1 MEAQISRKLVEYAD
15 NQDFLSENY
24 NIGLN
29 VLMATCP
36 QSHPPTA
43 PHPALP
49 YLQGYLRKV
58 FPNVQT
64 TTKDLNAVFYAS
76 LFSEEQLKARFSP
89 EEAAK
94 IRKSYESQQDAQ
106 AYRDIPRF
114 ISHHQTLEDALNEV
128 TRQHQEKYRLKKE
141 SLILRGNNFTYVSE
155 HPGNSREGILEGIN
169 RERREGNIFYDF
181 YNDEVIPPITEKKYD
196 VVALSVHLPDQLLPT
211 FLLASMIK
219 EKSPKTKVVL
229 GGNYVTRLKKTFTK
243 NDEQNRALFDCID
256 AIVTYEGEW
265 PLRQV
270 LERIAESKDGTVDFS
285 GINQVI
291 YRKGNQIVANLD
303 RASMPRAD
311 MDALPRPDFDGIFT
325 ELNGNKSVYWTP
337 TPVISL
343 YTERGCKWANVCDF
357 CSIPWGN
364 NTATGTGARSTT
376 LVAQDMKFYQDRY
389 GSTAF
394 SFGNE
399 TLSRQFMSDLT
410 DELDKLS
417 VAANIDGYT
426 RTDQFRQKDGIIDAN
441 LIQKVGKYFRFLQ
454 LGIESGDE
462 EALKSMRKSRTA
474 TSDSE
479 LVKAL
484 FENGIYSHA
493 FFIVG
498 FPPDKSYVGKTRDD
512 FMNFYLRSTLAT
524 LQWLDRN
531 KEHVGTFKATPLY
544 VPRDD
549 GKMVVEDN
557 GSFRIHTNYEHE
569 IALGQARDLEPN
581 VPYQKINGSTKLDRL
596 LVRLFDEFEGPY
608 RNYAHHTIYHQRL
621 FNWREGVQWSQRG
634 EEKLLR
640 QIWNEAVGKEYMSA
654 IQELHKKGG
663 ISQDKRERLQAMI
676 QDAKSKN
683 KLLRLFPE
691 GLTSIDQLVEL
702 DLSYF

>member
-1 MEAQISRKLVEYAD
+1 MQ
-15 NQDFLSENY
+15 
-24 NIGLN
+24 
-29 VLMATCP
+29 
-36 QSHPPTA
+36 
-43 PHPALP
+43 
-49 YLQGYLRKV
+49 
-58 FPNVQT
+58 
-64 TTKDLNAVFYAS
+64 
-76 LFSEEQLKARFSP
+76 
-89 EEAAK
+89 
-94 IRKSYESQQDAQ
+94 
-106 AYRDIPRF
+106 
-114 ISHHQTLEDALNEV
+114 
-128 TRQHQEKYRLKKE
+128 
-141 SLILRGNNFTYVSE
+141 LRGNTFTYVSE
-155 HPGNSREGILEGIN
+155 HSGNSRKGILKGIS
-169 RERREGNIFYDF
+169 RDAREGNLF
-181 YNDEVIPPITEKKYD
+181 YNFYNSEVVPHVVDKKYD

-219 EKSPKTKVVL
+219 EKSPKINVVL
-229 GGNYVTRLKKTFTK
+229 GGNYVTRLKKTFAK
-243 NDEQNRALFDCID
+243 DDEQNRALFDCVD

-270 LERIAESKDGTVDFS
+270 LERIAESKDGNVNLS

-291 YRKGNQIVANLD
+291 YRKDNQIVANLD

-311 MDALPRPDFDGIFT
+311 MDALPKPDFDGIFT
-325 ELNGNKSVYWTP
+325 NLNGDKSVYWTP

-364 NTATGTGARSTT
+364 NTATGTGARSAT

-410 DELDKLS
+410 DELDKLG
-417 VAANIDGYT
+417 VTANIDGYT
-426 RTDQFRQKDGIIDAN
+426 RTDQFRQKDGTIDGD

-462 EALKSMRKSRTA
+462 EALGSMRKSRTA
-474 TSDSE
+474 ARDSE

-484 FENGIYSHA
+484 FENGTYPHA

-498 FPPDKSYVGKTRDD
+498 FPPDKSYAGKTRDD

-524 LQWLDRN
+524 LQWLERN
-531 KEHVGTFKATPLY
+531 KECVGTFKATPLY

-549 GKMVVEDN
+549 GKMVLEDN
-557 GSFRIHTNYEHE
+557 GSFRVHPNYEHE
-569 IALGQARDLEPN
+569 ITLGQARDLEPN

-596 LVRLFDEFEGPY
+596 LVQLFDEFEGPY
-608 RNYAHHTIYHQRL
+608 RDYTHHTIYHQRL
-621 FNWREGVQWSQRG
+621 FNWHEGVQWSQGG
-634 EEKLLR
+634 EEILLR
-640 QIWNEAVGKEYMSA
+640 QIWNEAVGKEYRSA

-663 ISQDKRERLQAMI
+663 VSQNKKERLQAI
-676 QDAKSKN
+676 IKDAKSRN
-683 KLLRLFPE
+683 KLLQLFPD
-691 GLTSIDQLVEL
+691 GLNSIDQLVEL
-702 DLSYF
+702 DLSNF

>member
-1 MEAQISRKLVEYAD
+1 
-15 NQDFLSENY
+15 
-24 NIGLN
+24 
-29 VLMATCP
+29 
-36 QSHPPTA
+36 
-43 PHPALP
+43 
-49 YLQGYLRKV
+49 
-58 FPNVQT
+58 
-64 TTKDLNAVFYAS
+64 
-76 LFSEEQLKARFSP
+76 LFSETQLKERFSP
-89 EEAAK
+89 EEATRV
-94 IRKSYESQQDAQ
+94 RKSYEAQQDVHL
-106 AYRDIPRF
+106 YRDISGF
-114 ISHHQTLEDALNEV
+114 ISHHRTLEDALDEV
-128 TRQHQEKYRLKKE
+128 TRQHQDKYGLEKEALQ
-141 SLILRGNNFTYVSE
+141 LRGNTFTYVSE
-155 HPGNSREGILEGIN
+155 HSGNSRKGILKGIS
-169 RERREGNIFYDF
+169 RDAREGNLF
-181 YNDEVIPPITEKKYD
+181 YNFYNSEVVPHVVDKKYD

-219 EKSPKTKVVL
+219 EKSPKINVVL
-229 GGNYVTRLKKTFTK
+229 GGNYVTRLKKTFAK
-243 NDEQNRALFDCID
+243 DDEQNRALFDCVD

-270 LERIAESKDGTVDFS
+270 LERIAESKDGNVNLS

-291 YRKGNQIVANLD
+291 YRKDNQIVANLD

-311 MDALPRPDFDGIFT
+311 MDALPKPDFDGIFT
-325 ELNGNKSVYWTP
+325 NLNGDKSVYWTP

-364 NTATGTGARSTT
+364 NTATGTGARSAT

-410 DELDKLS
+410 DELDKLG
-417 VAANIDGYT
+417 VTANIDGYT
-426 RTDQFRQKDGIIDAN
+426 RTDQFRQKDGTIDGD

-462 EALKSMRKSRTA
+462 EALGSMRKSRTA
-474 TSDSE
+474 ARDSE

-484 FENGIYSHA
+484 FENGTYPHA

-498 FPPDKSYVGKTRDD
+498 FPPDKSYAGKTRDD

-524 LQWLDRN
+524 LQWLERN
-531 KEHVGTFKATPLY
+531 KECVGTFKATPLY

-549 GKMVVEDN
+549 GKMVLEDN
-557 GSFRIHTNYEHE
+557 GSFRVHPNYEHE
-569 IALGQARDLEPN
+569 ITLGQARDLEPN

-596 LVRLFDEFEGPY
+596 LVQLFDEFEGPY
-608 RNYAHHTIYHQRL
+608 RDYTHHTIYHQRL
-621 FNWREGVQWSQRG
+621 FNWHEGVQWSQGG
-634 EEKLLR
+634 EEILLR
-640 QIWNEAVGKEYMSA
+640 QIWNEAVGKEYRSA

-663 ISQDKRERLQAMI
+663 VSQNKKERLQAI
-676 QDAKSKN
+676 IKDAKSRN
-683 KLLRLFPE
+683 KLLQLFPD
-691 GLTSIDQLVEL
+691 GLNSIDQLVEL
-702 DLSYF
+702 DLSNF

>member
-1 MEAQISRKLVEYAD
+1 MEVQISRKPVEYA
-15 NQDFLSENY
+15 NNEAFLSENS
-24 NIGLN
+24 NVGLN

-58 FPNVQT
+58 FPNIQT
-64 TTKDLNAVFYAS
+64 TTKDLNAVFYAF
-76 LFSEEQLKARFSP
+76 LFSGEQLEARFSP

-94 IRKSYESQQDAQ
+94 IRKSYEAQQDAQ

-114 ISHHQTLEDALNEV
+114 ISHHKTLEDALDEV
-128 TRQHQEKYRLKKE
+128 TQQHQKRHGLERE
-141 SLILRGNNFTYVSE
+141 SLRLRGNTFTYVSE
-155 HPGNSREGILEGIN
+155 HSGNSREGILEGIS
-169 RERREGNIFYDF
+169 REAGEGNFFYDF
-181 YNDEVIPPITEKKYD
+181 YKGEVVPHVSDKKYG

-219 EKSPKTKVVL
+219 EKSPKTKVIL
-229 GGNYVTRLKKTFTK
+229 GGNYVTRLKKTFAK
-243 NDEQNRALFDCID
+243 DDEQNRALFDCVD

-270 LERIAESKDGTVDFS
+270 LERIAESKDGNVDFS

-311 MDALPRPDFDGIFT
+311 MNALPRPDFDGIFT
-325 ELNGNKSVYWTP
+325 DLNGNKPVYWTP

-364 NTATGTGARSTT
+364 NTATGTGARSAS

-410 DELDKLS
+410 DELDKLGVTAS
-417 VAANIDGYT
+417 IDGYT
-426 RTDQFRQKDGIIDAN
+426 RTDQFRQKDGTIDGD

-462 EALKSMRKSRTA
+462 EALESMRKGRTA
-474 TSDSE
+474 ASDSE
-479 LVKAL
+479 LVKTL
-484 FENGIYSHA
+484 FENEIYPHA

-549 GKMVVEDN
+549 GKMVLEDN
-557 GSFRIHTNYEHE
+557 GSFRIHPNYKHE
-569 IALGQARDLEPN
+569 IASGQARDLEPN

-596 LVRLFDEFEGPY
+596 LVRLFDEFKGPY
-608 RNYAHHTIYHQRL
+608 RDYTHNTIYHQRL
-621 FNWREGVQWSQRG
+621 FNWHGGVQWSQRG
-634 EEKLLR
+634 EERLLR
-640 QIWNEAVGKEYMSA
+640 QIWNEAVGKEYRSA
-654 IQELHKKGG
+654 MQELHKKGG
-663 ISQDKRERLQAMI
+663 VSQEKMRRLQAI
-676 QDAKSKN
+676 IDDARSRN
-683 KLLRLFPE
+683 RLLRLFPD
-691 GLTSIDQLVEL
+691 GLTSIDQLVQL
-702 DLSYF
+702 DLSEL